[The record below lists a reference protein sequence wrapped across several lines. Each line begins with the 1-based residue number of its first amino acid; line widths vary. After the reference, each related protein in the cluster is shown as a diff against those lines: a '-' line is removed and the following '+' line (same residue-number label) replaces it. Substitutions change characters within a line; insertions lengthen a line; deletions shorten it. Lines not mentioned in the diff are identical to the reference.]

1 MAMTFY
7 GCKHN
12 QNPIILK
19 ENEFEENPDKW
30 NLYKELFGFKKEDN
44 SQLLGYKQP
53 SLLKAWSL
61 ATLLR
66 RDDD

>member
-12 QNPIILK
+12 QKPIILK

-44 SQLLGYKQP
+44 IKEIKVNIDAIEYFK
-53 SLLKAWSL
+53 
-61 ATLLR
+61 
-66 RDDD
+66 